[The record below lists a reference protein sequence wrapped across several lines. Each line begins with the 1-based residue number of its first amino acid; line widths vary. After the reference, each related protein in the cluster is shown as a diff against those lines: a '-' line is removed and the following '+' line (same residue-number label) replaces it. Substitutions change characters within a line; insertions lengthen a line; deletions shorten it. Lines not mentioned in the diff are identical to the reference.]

1 MFYVRL
7 LNPGHAKFKIVESFF
22 RDVVDPVVDQAVM
35 RRVEIGTD
43 DSDYAFSTGNRFLR
57 THSRYPQVSQNS

>member
-22 RDVVDPVVDQAVM
+22 RDVVDPVVDEAAM

-43 DSDYAFSTGNRFLR
+43 DSDYAFPREIGSCGHTLDTRR
-57 THSRYPQVSQNS
+57 SQNN

>member
-7 LNPGHAKFKIVESFF
+7 LNPGHAKFKIVELFF
-22 RDVVDPVVDQAVM
+22 RDVVDSVVDEAVM

-43 DSDYAFSTGNRFLR
+43 DSNYAFPREIGSCGHTLETPAGL
-57 THSRYPQVSQNS
+57 SKQ